1 MLNLILDARNGNQ
14 EACTELIGRMYDI
27 IRIRCCKRVGGQLAE
42 DAAQE
47 TAMLV
52 LRKIHQ
58 FKGNSVAEF
67 NAWLGM
73 VCRSGA
79 QRAVAKS
86 VRPRE
91 RGVSEEALQ
100 RISCEDDLSHIDS
113 KILVEQMRAT
123 PLREDVDLLLSVA
136 GSKSQLAIATE
147 RNVGCRTLK
156 TQVFRAK
163 ERLRLHMCA

>member
-1 MLNLILDARNGNQ
+1 MLHLIFDARAGSQ
-14 EACTELIGRMYDI
+14 EACNELIGRMYDI

-47 TAMLV
+47 TAILV

-58 FKGNSVAEF
+58 FKGDSVAEF

-73 VCRSGA
+73 VCRSGS

-91 RGVSEEALQ
+91 KTVGEEALA
-100 RISCEDDLSHIDS
+100 RISCEDDLSVIES
-113 KILVEQMRAT
+113 RMFVEEIRET
-123 PLREDVDLLLSVA
+123 PLRDDVDLLLLVT
-136 GSKSQLAIATE
+136 GSKSKRAIATE
-147 RNVGCRTLK
+147 RNIGCRTLK
-156 TQVFRAK
+156 TRVYRAR
-163 ERLRLHMCA
+163 ERLREHMCA